1 MSVYTSGGSPVADP
15 QRYHTLPTTILV
27 QAEQQ
32 DRTLKQSE
40 FKELLR
46 FFQSGGKLLEI
57 AITLSQN
64 ADEIVSTAANRI
76 FVWGSPMGYLDPPPN
91 RVNLP
96 GYNTGFS
103 QAAATAAK
111 DAKQQTERTSYA
123 EPSAGLPV
131 DLVNNWL
138 EWLKFIAVRDIDPAP
153 DNFYR
158 INILRYGT
166 RNMRKSMRDI
176 AWFLRYITYAIVAG
190 DTSILTVNVWG
201 LRGVIPE
208 NVTAATVVAIQ
219 TMKWKSLGYF
229 KQDPEAQAII
239 RDAFDTLITEYQVE
253 KPSMSVREGISNDQQ
268 GLQLP
273 SAYLRSANS
282 RPKFMIKPGMAT
294 TELLASIKA
303 AYRQVFER
311 DMTRA
316 YGISLT
322 DLESKVKGGEISVK
336 EFIRGLGKS
345 RLYRQE
351 FYEPFNISRVVELAV
366 RHFLGRGLSSLEEF
380 QDYFDLI
387 SKGGLA
393 ALVDT
398 LVDSEEYSDY
408 FGEET
413 VPYLRGLGQEAQECR
428 NWGPQFDLFNFSAS
442 VRKVPQFVTLFGSY
456 QQPLPNQHAYGAGND
471 PLETQFGAI
480 FPDSNSSQ
488 QPAFFGKDHR
498 RILIGSGTGNPHAL
512 GRVPGSL
519 GSRVLKLSQN
529 LNGHHAQGESMN
541 LFRNSPEASI
551 LGAYR
556 QVFGR
561 EVYDGQRLMAA
572 EVKLKSGEIPMRE
585 FIRQLGKSRQFRKL
599 FWESLYI
606 TKAIEIIHRRLLGR
620 PTYAR
625 SEMAR
630 YYDLCAHQGFYALID
645 ALLDSAEYNEVFG
658 EDTVPYERYVT
669 PRGLALRSPNGSV
682 EAWHNGPPGSSRRPT
697 EAIPAAAPIV
707 NVSEGGNAWGWMMQQ
722 ANRRSLVQ
730 SNQPASPKGEQ
741 YAHSVSTQPSE
752 TSDPTALVFVEP
764 TATDLQPV
772 QPPAPASGQVAAEM
786 PGQTPNQPINY

>member
-1 MSVYTSGGSPVADP
+1 MSVYTSGGSPVAYP
-15 QRYHTLPTTILV
+15 QRYHTLPTALLV

-40 FKELLR
+40 FKQLLG
-46 FFQSGGKLLEI
+46 FFQSGAKRLDI
-57 AITLSQN
+57 ATVLSQK
-64 ADEIVSTAANRI
+64 ADEIVATAANRI
-76 FVWGSPMGYLDPPPN
+76 FVWGSPMGYLDLPPN

-96 GYNTGFS
+96 GFSSGFG
-103 QAAATAAK
+103 QAAATAVK
-111 DAKQQTERTSYA
+111 DAKQQAQRTSYA

-138 EWLKFIAVRDIDPAP
+138 EWVKLIAVRDIDPAP

-176 AWFLRYITYAIVAG
+176 AWFLRYVTYAIVAG
-190 DTSILTVNVWG
+190 DTSILTVNVRG

-229 KQDPEAQAII
+229 KQDAEAQAII
-239 RDAFDTLITEYQVE
+239 RQAFDALITEYQVE
-253 KPSMSVREGISNDQQ
+253 KPTVSVREGVSNHQQ

-273 SAYLRSANS
+273 EAYLLSANS
-282 RPKFMIKPGMAT
+282 RPQFLIKPGMAT
-294 TELLASIKA
+294 TELQASLKA

-311 DMTRA
+311 DITRA
-316 YGISLT
+316 YGLSLT

-336 EFIRGLGKS
+336 EFMRRLGKS

-351 FYEPFNISRVVELAV
+351 FYEPYNISRVVELAV

-387 SKGGLA
+387 SKGGLSA
-393 ALVDT
+393 LIDALVD
-398 LVDSEEYSDY
+398 SQEYSDY

-428 NWGPQFDLFNFSAS
+428 NWGPQFDLFNFSAV

-456 QQPLPNQHAYGAGND
+456 QQPLPNQHAYGASND
-471 PLETQFGAI
+471 PLETQFGTT
-480 FPDSNSSQ
+480 FPDSDSSE

-498 RILIGSGTGNPHAL
+498 RILISSGAGNAHDL

-529 LNGHHAQGESMN
+529 LNGKGQYVQGESMN
-541 LFRNSPEASI
+541 LLRNSPEATI
-551 LGAYR
+551 LGTYR

-561 EVYDGQRLMAA
+561 EVYDGQRLVAA
-572 EVKLKSGEIPMRE
+572 EVKLKSGEITVRE
-585 FIRQLGKSRQFRKL
+585 FVRQLGKSRQFRKL
-599 FWESLYI
+599 FWEPLYI

-620 PTYAR
+620 PTYGR

-645 ALLDSAEYNEVFG
+645 ALVDSPEYSEVFG

-669 PRGLALRSPNGSV
+669 PRGLALRSPHGSV

-697 EAIPAAAPIV
+697 EAIPATAPIID
-707 NVSEGGNAWGWMMQQ
+707 VSEGGNAWGWMMQR
-722 ANRRSLVQ
+722 ANQRSVHLSER
-730 SNQPASPKGEQ
+730 SNGGQPA
-741 YAHSVSTQPSE
+741 HSLATQPSE
-752 TSDPTALVFVEP
+752 SSAQTAIVAVDSADE
-764 TATDLQPV
+764 QPSV
-772 QPPAPASGQVAAEM
+772 QPPPAQPSEPAQPASTEA
-786 PGQTPNQPINY
+786 PSQTFTY